1 MPSIEKSKKL
11 FPRHTTVEEH
21 PTTICYRLPAVVFK
35 YPFFNEGIKAYRMK
49 GHAITNETLDA
60 IDIIP
65 NRQLDVK
72 GFIFHTSHCGSTL
85 LVRML
90 QTTSSIRVI
99 SETEAIN
106 GLLLSY
112 VLHNL
117 PKETV
122 QKQLKEIIESYCQ
135 PLGNE
140 KHVIFKLTSWNVFMI
155 NLFLELY
162 PTTKWIYLD
171 RKTDEVVASLKKS
184 NGGFAQWWQYPSDF
198 LKRHFTAKGYSYTT
212 KEDYLIH
219 MVEQHRKQAQLHTNS
234 QALHT
239 NYTTLLDDFEK
250 IMTHFDLNLTSQEI
264 ENAKKATAYYSKSV
278 RKIPFPIH

>member
-1 MPSIEKSKKL
+1 MPPMKKPKKL
-11 FPRHTTVEEH
+11 FPRHTTVEKH
-21 PTTICYRLPAVVFK
+21 PITICHRVPAVVFK
-35 YPFFNEGIKAYRMK
+35 YPFFNEGIQRYRMK

-65 NRQLDVK
+65 NKQLDLK

-90 QTTSSIRVI
+90 QTPPYSRVV

-122 QKQLKEIIESYCQ
+122 QKQLKEIIASYCQ
-135 PLGNE
+135 PLGEE
-140 KHVIFKLTSWNVFMI
+140 KYVIFKLTSWNVFMI
-155 NLFLELY
+155 DLFLELY

-171 RKTDEVVASLKKS
+171 RKTEDVVASLKKS
-184 NGGFAQWWQYPSDF
+184 NGGFAQWWQQPTDV
-198 LKRHFTAKGYSYTT
+198 LKKYFTAKGYPYTT

-219 MVEQHRKQAQLHTNS
+219 MVEQHRKQAQLHTNT

-239 NYTTLLDDFEK
+239 NYNNLLDDFEK
-250 IMTHFDLNLTSQEI
+250 ITTHFDLNLTSQEI
-264 ENAKKATAYYSKSV
+264 ENAKKVTAYYSKSAS
-278 RKIPFPIH
+278 KIPYPIQ

>member
-1 MPSIEKSKKL
+1 MSSIKKPKKL
-11 FPRHTTVEEH
+11 FPKHTTVEEH
-21 PTTICYRLPAVVFK
+21 PTTVCYKLPAVVFK
-35 YPFFNEGIKAYRMK
+35 YPFFNEGIQAYRMK

-65 NRQLDVK
+65 NRQIELK

-90 QTTSSIRVI
+90 QTTSHIRVI

-122 QKQLKEIIESYCQ
+122 QKQLKKIIESYCQ
-135 PLGNE
+135 PLGDE

-155 NLFLELY
+155 DVFLELY
-162 PTTKWIYLD
+162 PTTKWMYLD

-184 NGGFAQWWQYPSDF
+184 DGGFAQWWQQPTDI
-198 LKRHFTAKGYSYTT
+198 LKRYFTGEGYHYTT
-212 KEDYLIH
+212 KEAYLIH
-219 MVEQHRKQAQLHTNS
+219 MVKLHRKQAQLHTNS
-234 QALHT
+234 HTLHT
-239 NYTTLLDDFEK
+239 NYHTLLDDFIK
-250 IMTHFDLNLTSQEI
+250 IIAHFELNLSDQEI
-264 ENAKKATAYYSKSV
+264 ENAKKTTAFYSKSMS
-278 RKIPFPIH
+278 KTPYSIS